1 VSSLGS
7 PSPLSATPV
16 FGNGMW
22 KVRFACL
29 AYLAFLTLV
38 SLGPGPAV
46 LSGLWRLVE
55 ARGMVGVHFV
65 AFAVLGVLVAGVL
78 GVGSRFPRRRA
89 LLIGLLLVYAV
100 GVELLQVFV
109 PSRTLEAG
117 DVMENLLGLLAGMAI
132 WKFAAEY
139 KTFAGRDVMPK
150 IERFRIVTPEEHI
163 SPETYVLAE
172 EQPETIKANCVLLV
186 DQANDRRITVHGTRL
201 VPADDPLAADLDHK
215 HTSACM
221 KCGHVEGIV
230 EDQVTCPNNN
240 LDCGLL
246 EAER

>member
-1 VSSLGS
+1 
-7 PSPLSATPV
+7 
-16 FGNGMW
+16 M
-22 KVRFACL
+22 
-29 AYLAFLTLV
+29 
-38 SLGPGPAV
+38 
-46 LSGLWRLVE
+46 
-55 ARGMVGVHFV
+55 
-65 AFAVLGVLVAGVL
+65 
-78 GVGSRFPRRRA
+78 
-89 LLIGLLLVYAV
+89 
-100 GVELLQVFV
+100 LQVFV

-139 KTFAGRDVMPK
+139 TTFAGRDVMP
-150 IERFRIVTPEEHI
+150 IVERFRIVTPEEHI

-186 DQANDRRITVHGTRL
+186 DQANGRPITVHGTRL

-230 EDQVTCPNNN
+230 EDQVTCPNHNN